1 MDFQARMTRIPAFL
15 LISCL
20 AGFPADVLAQTSTA
34 KPLEIGGV
42 AVSGSLRTR
51 VESWDWFSGNADN
64 DYTYPASI
72 LRVSFSQSG
81 KPVEWQVEL
90 AVPFLLGLPD
100 NAIAPGAQGQLGF
113 GATYFA
119 ANGRSTSAAMIF
131 PKQGFIRFNEFGGVA
146 GQSVRLGRMEFI
158 DGTEV
163 SPKDPTLAA
172 LKRDRIAHRLI
183 GNFGFSDVGRSF
195 DGAQYTLNRPK
206 WNVTLLA
213 ARPTRGV
220 FQVDGWGE
228 LKANVFYGALT
239 GQVPGKRASAEWRVF
254 GLGYSD
260 YRDGVVK
267 TDNRPVPVRTADTD
281 HINIGTYGG
290 HYLQTVQTPAGAIDL
305 LAWGALQNGS
315 WGRLAQRSGAFAAEA
330 GWQPRIWPAV
340 RPWLR
345 GGFDYGSGDSNPNDG
360 THGTF
365 FQVLPT
371 PRIYARFPFFNMMN
385 NRDAFGEL
393 ALRPS
398 KSLSIRA
405 DVHSLA
411 LANRN
416 DLWYS
421 GGGMFQP
428 WTFGY
433 TGRPS
438 NGQSGLATL
447 FDISADYNVN
457 PHASVGIY
465 YGHAAGKLVVESIYP
480 NGKHANFGYLEMT
493 FRM

>member
-1 MDFQARMTRIPAFL
+1 MTGYFKAILPL
-15 LISCL
+15 GCISCL
-20 AGFPADVLAQTSTA
+20 LAPAAAQNPPSA
-34 KPLEIGGV
+34 PLEIGGIT
-42 AVSGSLRTR
+42 VSGSLRTR
-51 VESWDWFSGNADN
+51 VESWDWFGGNAN
-64 DYTYPASI
+64 NSYIYPGSI
-72 LRVSFSQSG
+72 LRLSFGES
-81 KPVEWQVEL
+81 KKTFDWQLEFAL
-90 AVPFLLGLPD
+90 PFLLGLPD
-100 NAIAPGAQGQLGF
+100 DAIAPGAQGQMGF

-119 ANGRSTSAAMIF
+119 ADSRNSNAAMLF
-131 PKQGFIRFNEFGGVA
+131 AKQGYIRFRELGGTP
-146 GQSVRLGRMEFI
+146 GQSLKLGRMEFI
-158 DGTEV
+158 DGTETT
-163 SPKDPTLAA
+163 PKDSTLAA
-172 LKRDRIAHRLI
+172 VKRDRIAHRLI

-195 DGAQYTLNRPK
+195 DGVQYSLNRA
-206 WNVTLLA
+206 NLNFTLLA

-220 FQVDGWGE
+220 FQVDAWGE
-228 LKANVFYGALT
+228 LNANVFYGALT
-239 GQVPGKRASAEWRVF
+239 GQVPAKRSSAEWRVF

-267 TDNRPVPVRTADTD
+267 TDNRPLAVRTADTG

-290 HYLQTVQTPAGAIDL
+290 HYLQTVPSAAGTIDL
-305 LAWGALQNGS
+305 LFWGALQNGN
-315 WGRLAQRSGAFAAEA
+315 WGRLAQHSGAVAAEA
-330 GWQPRIWPAV
+330 GWQPPVLSAV

-345 GGFDYGSGDSNPNDG
+345 GGFNYGSGDDNPDDT

-365 FQVLPT
+365 FQILPT
-371 PRIYARFPFFNMMN
+371 PRVYARFPFFNMMN

-393 ALRPS
+393 MLRPS
-398 KSLSIRA
+398 RAITIRT

-411 LANRN
+411 LANRD

-447 FDISADYNVN
+447 YDVSADYNVKA
-457 PHASVGIY
+457 HASIGVY
-465 YGHAAGKLVVESIYP
+465 YGRAAGKRVIESIYP
-480 NGKHANFGYLEMT
+480 GGKNANFGYLELT

>member
-1 MDFQARMTRIPAFL
+1 MSRYFSPIL
-15 LISCL
+15 LIACFGGL
-20 AGFPADVLAQTSTA
+20 VPPAPAQTPSTT
-34 KPLEIGGV
+34 PIELGGITM
-42 AVSGSLRTR
+42 SGSLRTR
-51 VESWDWFSGNADN
+51 VESWDWFSGNAN
-64 DYTYPASI
+64 NSYAYPGSI
-72 LRVSFSQSG
+72 LRLSFSESQ
-81 KPVEWQVEL
+81 KTFDWQLEL
-90 AVPFLLGLPD
+90 ALPFLLGLPD

-113 GATYFA
+113 GASYYA
-119 ANGRSTSAAMIF
+119 ANGRETNAAMLF
-131 PKQGFIRFNEFGGVA
+131 AKQGFIRFKELGGVS
-146 GQSVRLGRMEFI
+146 GQSLKLGRMEFI
-158 DGTEV
+158 DGAEGA
-163 SPKDPTLAA
+163 PKDPTLAA

-183 GNFGFSDVGRSF
+183 GTVGFSDVGRSF
-195 DGAQYTLNRPK
+195 DGVQYSLDRSDLNL
-206 WNVTLLA
+206 TLLA

-220 FQVDGWGE
+220 YQVDGWGE
-228 LKANVFYGALT
+228 LNANVFYGALT
-239 GQVPGKRASAEWRVF
+239 REISGKRVSAEWRVF

-267 TDNRPVPVRTADTD
+267 TDNRPLSVRTADTD

-290 HYLQTVQTPAGAIDL
+290 HYLQTAQSSAGTIDL
-305 LAWGALQNGS
+305 LLWGALQNGS
-315 WGRLAQRSGAFAAEA
+315 WGRLAQRSGAVAVEA
-330 GWQPRIWPAV
+330 GWQPPV
-340 RPWLR
+340 LSTVCPWLR
-345 GGFDYGSGDSNPNDG
+345 GGLDYGSGDGNPNDS

-365 FQVLPT
+365 FQILPT

-393 ALRPS
+393 MLRPS
-398 KSLSIRA
+398 KDLNIRS

-438 NGQSGLATL
+438 NGQSSLATL
-447 FDISADYNVN
+447 FDMSADYNVHS
-457 PHASVGIY
+457 HASLGVY
-465 YGHAAGKLVVESIYP
+465 YGRAVGKAVIESIYP
-480 NGKHANFGYLEMT
+480 NGKNANFGYLELT

>member
-1 MDFQARMTRIPAFL
+1 MSRYFL
-15 LISCL
+15 LFL
-20 AGFPADVLAQTSTA
+20 LLNAPAVAQSSPA
-34 KPLEIGGV
+34 SPVKIGDLT
-42 AVSGSLRTR
+42 VSGSLRTR
-51 VESWDWFSGNADN
+51 IESWDWFTGNAN
-64 DYTYPASI
+64 NQYTYPGSI
-72 LRVSFSQSG
+72 LRLSLSESRKGFD
-81 KPVEWQVEL
+81 WQIEL
-90 AVPFLLGLPD
+90 ALPFLLGLPAD
-100 NAIAPGAQGQLGF
+100 AIAAGSQGQLGF

-119 ANGRSTSAAMIF
+119 ANGRNTNAAMLF
-131 PKQGFIRFNEFGGVA
+131 AKQGFLRFNELGGVK
-146 GQSVRLGRMEFI
+146 GQSLKLGRMEFI

-163 SPKDPTLAA
+163 APKDSTLAS
-172 LKRDRIAHRLI
+172 LKRERIAHRLI

-195 DGAQYTLNRPK
+195 DGAQYSLTRSKLNL
-206 WNVTLLA
+206 TLLA

-239 GQVPGKRASAEWRVF
+239 GQLPGKTASAEWRIF

-267 TDNRPVPVRTADTD
+267 TDNRPPAARTADTD

-290 HYLQTVQTPAGAIDL
+290 HYLQTVQSPLGAFDL

-315 WGRLAQRSGAFAAEA
+315 WGRLAHRAGALAAEA
-330 GWQPRIWPAV
+330 GWQPAALRAF

-345 GGFDYGSGDSNPNDG
+345 GGLDYGSGDGNPNDN

-371 PRIYARFPFFNMMN
+371 PRVYTRFPFFNMMN

-393 ALRPS
+393 ILRPS
-398 KSLSIRA
+398 KTLTIRG

-421 GGGMFQP
+421 GGGIFQP

-447 FDISADYNVN
+447 FDGSADYNLN
-457 PHASVGIY
+457 AHASIGLY
-465 YGHAAGKLVVESIYP
+465 YGHAAGKLVVQSIYP
-480 NGKHANFGYLEMT
+480 NGRNANLGYLELT

>member
-1 MDFQARMTRIPAFL
+1 MTRYSLVFL
-15 LISCL
+15 LL
-20 AGFPADVLAQTSTA
+20 AGCANAQTSIPSA
-34 KPLEIGGV
+34 IKIGDVTV
-42 AVSGSLRTR
+42 AGSLRTR
-51 VESWDWFSGNADN
+51 VESWDWFEGNANN
-64 DYTYPASI
+64 DYTYPASL
-72 LRVSFSQSG
+72 LRLSFSESR
-81 KPVEWQVEL
+81 KAFDWQLEL
-90 AVPFLLGLPD
+90 ALPFLLGLPND
-100 NAIAPGAQGQLGF
+100 AIAPGAQGQLGL

-119 ANGRSTSAAMIF
+119 ANGRSTNAAMLF
-131 PKQGFIRFNEFGGVA
+131 AKQGFLRFNELGGVA
-146 GQSVRLGRMEFI
+146 GQSLKLGRMEFF
-158 DGTEV
+158 DGAEV
-163 SPKDPTLAA
+163 TPKDPTLAA
-172 LKRDRIAHRLI
+172 LKRDRIAQRLI

-195 DGAQYTLNRPK
+195 DGAQYSLNRSSL
-206 WNVTLLA
+206 NVTLLA

-228 LKANVFYGALT
+228 LKSNVFYGALT
-239 GQVPGKRASAEWRVF
+239 GQLPGKTANAEWRIF

-267 TDNRPVPVRTADTD
+267 TDNRPLPVRTADTQ

-290 HYLQTVQTPAGAIDL
+290 HYLQTVQSPLGTFDL
-305 LAWGALQNGS
+305 LLWGALQNGS
-315 WGRLAQRSGAFAAEA
+315 WGRLAQRSGAAAAEA
-330 GWQPRIWPAV
+330 GWQPPILRSV

-345 GGFDYGSGDSNPNDG
+345 GGFDYGSGDGNPNDS

-371 PRIYARFPFFNMMN
+371 PRVYARFPFFNMMN

-393 ALRPS
+393 VLRPS
-398 KSLSIRA
+398 KAFTIRT

-411 LANRN
+411 LANHH

-447 FDISADYNVN
+447 FDASADYNVN
-457 PHASVGIY
+457 AHASVGVY
-465 YGHAAGKLVVESIYP
+465 FGHAAGKLVAQSIYP
-480 NGKHANFGYLEMT
+480 KGKNANFGYLEMT

>member
-1 MDFQARMTRIPAFL
+1 MPACFRRCAL
-15 LISCL
+15 FTLACL
-20 AGFPADVLAQTSTA
+20 PAVAQSPA
-34 KPLEIGGV
+34 AAPLQIGDV

-51 VESWDWFSGNADN
+51 VESWDWFGGSANN
-64 DYTYPASI
+64 QYTYPDSI
-72 LRVSFSQSG
+72 LRISLSESRKTFD
-81 KPVEWQVEL
+81 WQLEFAL
-90 AVPFLLGLPD
+90 PFLLGLPND
-100 NAIAPGAQGQLGF
+100 AIAPGAQGQLGF
-113 GATYFA
+113 GASYFA
-119 ANGRSTSAAMIF
+119 ANSRNTNAAMLF
-131 PKQGFIRFNEFGGVA
+131 VKQGYVRFNALGGVA
-146 GQSVRLGRMEFI
+146 GQSLKLGRMEFS

-163 SPKDPTLAA
+163 TPKDATLAA
-172 LKRDRIAHRLI
+172 LKRDRISQRLI
-183 GNFGFSDVGRSF
+183 GNFGFSDVGRSL
-195 DGAQYTLNRPK
+195 DGVQYVLNRS
-206 WNVTLLA
+206 NLNFTLLA

-228 LKANVFYGALT
+228 LNANIFYGALT
-239 GQVPGKRASAEWRVF
+239 GQTSGKSVSGEWRVF

-267 TDNRPVPVRTADTD
+267 ADNRPLAVRTADTG

-290 HYLQTVQTPAGAIDL
+290 HYLQTVRSSAGTVDF
-305 LAWGALQNGS
+305 LAWGAVQTGS
-315 WGRLAQRSGAFAAEA
+315 WGSLAQRSSAFAVEA
-330 GWQPRIWPAV
+330 GWQPPVVRAV

-345 GGFDYGSGDSNPNDG
+345 GGYDYGSGDGNPNDN

-371 PRIYARFPFFNMMN
+371 PRVYARFPFFNMMN
-385 NRDAFGEL
+385 DRDVFGEL
-393 ALRPS
+393 ILRPA
-398 KSLSIRA
+398 KAFTIRT

-438 NGQSGLATL
+438 NGQTGLATL
-447 FDISADYNVN
+447 YDASADYNVN
-457 PHASVGIY
+457 AHVSVGLY
-465 YGHAAGKLVVESIYP
+465 YGYAAGKLVVQSIYP
-480 NGKHANFGYLEMT
+480 NGKNANFGYLECT

>member
-1 MDFQARMTRIPAFL
+1 MEFQVFMTRNPAFL
-15 LISCL
+15 LIACL
-20 AGFPADVLAQTSTA
+20 ASLPADVSAQASTG

-51 VESWDWFSGNADN
+51 VEAWDWFNGNASN
-64 DYTYPASI
+64 SYTYPGSI
-72 LRVSFSQSG
+72 LRLGFSESR
-81 KPVEWQVEL
+81 KAFDWQLEF
-90 AVPFLLGLPD
+90 AAPFLLGLPAD
-100 NAIAPGAQGQLGF
+100 AIAPAQGQLGL
-113 GATYFA
+113 GASYFA
-119 ANGRSTSAAMIF
+119 ANGRNTNAAMVF
-131 PKQGFIRFNEFGGVA
+131 AKQGFLRFNGVGGVA
-146 GQSVRLGRMEFI
+146 GQTLKLGRMEFV
-158 DGTEV
+158 DGAEV
-163 SPKDPTLAA
+163 TPKDPTLAA

-195 DGAQYTLNRPK
+195 DGVQYSLNRPG

-239 GQVPGKRASAEWRVF
+239 GQLPGKRASAEWRVF

-267 TDNRPVPVRTADTD
+267 TDNRPLPLRTADTD

-290 HYLQTVQTPAGAIDL
+290 HYLQTVQSSVGAIDL

-315 WGRLAQRSGAFAAEA
+315 WGRLAQRSGAVAVEA
-330 GWQPRIWPAV
+330 GWQPRTWAV
-340 RPWLR
+340 ARPWVR
-345 GGFDYGSGDSNPNDG
+345 GGFDYGSGDGNPNDG

-371 PRIYARFPFFNMMN
+371 PRVYARFPFFNLMN
-385 NRDAFGEL
+385 NRDIFGEL
-393 ALRPS
+393 ILRPS
-398 KSLSIRA
+398 KALTIRT

-421 GGGMFQP
+421 GGGTFQP

-447 FDISADYNVN
+447 LDISADCNVN
-457 PHASVGIY
+457 PHASIGLY
-465 YGHAAGKLVVESIYP
+465 YGHTAGKLVVQSIYP
-480 NGKHANFGYLEMT
+480 NGKNANFGYLELT

>member
-1 MDFQARMTRIPAFL
+1 MTRYLKTIL
-15 LISCL
+15 LPGCICCL
-20 AGFPADVLAQTSTA
+20 LSSAAAQNPPSAG
-34 KPLEIGGV
+34 LEVGGV
-42 AVSGSLRTR
+42 KVSGSLRTR
-51 VESWDWFSGNADN
+51 VESWDWFAGNAHSS
-64 DYTYPASI
+64 YTYPGSI
-72 LRVSFSQSG
+72 LRLNFAESKKKFD
-81 KPVEWQVEL
+81 WQLEFAL
-90 AVPFLLGLPD
+90 PFLLGLPD
-100 NAIAPGAQGQLGF
+100 DAIAPGAQGQMGLG
-113 GATYFA
+113 AAYFA
-119 ANGRSTSAAMIF
+119 ANSRNTNAAMIF
-131 PKQGFIRFNEFGGVA
+131 AKQGYVRFKELGGVP
-146 GQSVRLGRMEFI
+146 GHSLKLGRMEFI
-158 DGTEV
+158 DGTEAT
-163 SPKDPTLAA
+163 PKDPTLAA

-195 DGAQYTLNRPK
+195 DGAQYALDRAHFNF
-206 WNVTLLA
+206 TLLA

-228 LKANVFYGALT
+228 LNANVFYGALT
-239 GQVPGKRASAEWRVF
+239 GQIPGKRASAEWRVF

-267 TDNRPVPVRTADTD
+267 TDNRPLAVRTADGG

-290 HYLQTVQTPAGAIDL
+290 HYLQTVRSSAGTIDL
-305 LAWGALQNGS
+305 LFWGALQNGS
-315 WGRLAQRSGAFAAEA
+315 WGRLPQRSSAFAAEA
-330 GWQPRIWPAV
+330 GWQPPLLSAV
-340 RPWLR
+340 HPWLR
-345 GGFDYGSGDSNPNDG
+345 GGFNYGSGDGNPNDT

-365 FQVLPT
+365 FQILPT
-371 PRIYARFPFFNMMN
+371 PRIYARFPSFNMMN

-393 ALRPS
+393 MLRPL
-398 KSLSIRA
+398 KALNVRA

-447 FDISADYNVN
+447 YDVSADYNVN
-457 PHASVGIY
+457 AHASIGVY
-465 YGHAAGKLVVESIYP
+465 YGRAVGKQIIQSIYP
-480 NGKHANFGYLEMT
+480 DGKNANFGYLELT

>member
-1 MDFQARMTRIPAFL
+1 MHRYASLTVFL
-15 LISCL
+15 AYAGSL
-20 AGFPADVLAQTSTA
+20 ANPVSAQTPTA
-34 KPLEIGGV
+34 KPMELGGV
-42 AVSGSLRTR
+42 SVTGSLRTR

-64 DYTYPASI
+64 DYTYPGSI
-72 LRVSFSQSG
+72 LRLSFSQSR
-81 KPVEWQVEL
+81 KSADWQVEFAL
-90 AVPFLLGLPD
+90 PFLLGLPD
-100 NAIAPGAQGQLGF
+100 NAIAPGSQGQLGF
-113 GATYFA
+113 GASYFA
-119 ANGRSTSAAMIF
+119 ANGRTTNAAMLF
-131 PKQGFIRFNEFGGVA
+131 PKQGFIRFKELGGVA
-146 GQSVRLGRMEFI
+146 GQSLKLARMEFI

-163 SPKDPTLAA
+163 SPKDVTLAA

-195 DGAQYTLNRPK
+195 DGVQYSLNRPK

-239 GQVPGKRASAEWRVF
+239 GQLPGNRASAEWRVF

-267 TDNRPVPVRTADTD
+267 TDNRPLPLRTADTD

-290 HYLQTVQTPAGAIDL
+290 HYLQTVQSSAGAIDL

-315 WGRLAQRSGAFAAEA
+315 WGRLAQRSGAVAIEA
-330 GWQPRIWPAV
+330 GWQPRLWSAV
-340 RPWLR
+340 RPWVR
-345 GGFDYGSGDSNPNDG
+345 VGFDYGSGDNNPVDG

-371 PRIYARFPFFNMMN
+371 PRVYARFPFFNMMN
-385 NRDAFGEL
+385 NRDAFGVL
-393 ALRPS
+393 MLRPS
-398 KSLSIRA
+398 KAFTVRS

-438 NGQSGLATL
+438 NGHSGLATL

-457 PHASVGIY
+457 PHASIGLY
-465 YGHAAGKLVVESIYP
+465 YGHAAGGLVVQSIYP
-480 NGKHANFGYLEMT
+480 NGKNANFGYLELT

>member
-1 MDFQARMTRIPAFL
+1 MPRYSSLTVFLACAGGLAIP
-15 LISCL
+15 L
-20 AGFPADVLAQTSTA
+20 AAQTPSGTSM
-34 KPLEIGGV
+34 EIGGV
-42 AVSGSLRTR
+42 GVTGSLRTR
-51 VESWDWFSGNADN
+51 VESWDWFSGSTES
-64 DYTYPASI
+64 DYTYPGSI
-72 LRVSFSQSG
+72 LRLGFSQSG
-81 KPVEWQVEL
+81 KAVDWQVEFAL
-90 AVPFLLGLPD
+90 PVLLGLPD
-100 NAIAPGAQGQLGF
+100 KAIAPGSQGQLGF

-119 ANGRSTSAAMIF
+119 ANGRSTNAAMFF
-131 PKQGFIRFNEFGGVA
+131 PKQGFIRFNELGGLT
-146 GQSVRLGRMEFI
+146 GQSLKVGRMEFI

-163 SPKDPTLAA
+163 SPKDATLAA

-183 GNFGFSDVGRSF
+183 GNFGFSDVGRSL
-195 DGAQYTLNRPK
+195 DGVQYSLNRSK
-206 WNVTLLA
+206 FNVTLLA

-239 GQVPGKRASAEWRVF
+239 GQWSGNRANAEWRVF

-267 TDNRPVPVRTADTD
+267 TDNRPLLLRTADTEQ
-281 HINIGTYGG
+281 INIGTYGG
-290 HYLQTVQTPAGAIDL
+290 HYLQTVQSSAGVIDL

-315 WGRLAQRSGAFAAEA
+315 WGRVAQRSGAVAVEA
-330 GWQPRIWPAV
+330 GWQPRIWPSV
-340 RPWLR
+340 HPWIR

-371 PRIYARFPFFNMMN
+371 PRVYARFPFFNMMN
-385 NRDAFGEL
+385 NRDVFGEL
-393 ALRPS
+393 LVRTS
-398 KSLSIRA
+398 KAFTVRSDI
-405 DVHSLA
+405 HSLA

-447 FDISADYNVN
+447 VDINSDYNVN
-457 PHASVGIY
+457 PHASIGFY
-465 YGHAAGKLVVESIYP
+465 YGHAAGKLVVQSIYP
-480 NGKHANFGYLEMT
+480 NGKNANFGYVELT

>member
-1 MDFQARMTRIPAFL
+1 MTRYFNAVVLLGCSGGLLAPAE
-15 LISCL
+15 
-20 AGFPADVLAQTSTA
+20 AQNPPSA
-34 KPLEIGGV
+34 PLEIGGIT
-42 AVSGSLRTR
+42 VSGSLRTR
-51 VESWDWFSGNADN
+51 VESWDWFGANAN
-64 DYTYPASI
+64 NSYTYPASI
-72 LRVSFSQSG
+72 LRLSFAEA
-81 KPVEWQVEL
+81 KNTFDWQLEFAL
-90 AVPFLLGLPD
+90 PFLLGLPND
-100 NAIAPGAQGQLGF
+100 AIAPGAQGQLGF
-113 GATYFA
+113 GASYFA
-119 ANGRSTSAAMIF
+119 ANSRNTNTAMVF
-131 PKQGFIRFNEFGGVA
+131 AKQGYIRFKGLGGA
-146 GQSVRLGRMEFI
+146 PGQSLKLGRMEFI
-158 DGTEV
+158 DGTEAAP
-163 SPKDPTLAA
+163 SDPTLAA

-195 DGAQYTLNRPK
+195 DGVEYSLDRANLNFI
-206 WNVTLLA
+206 LLA

-228 LKANVFYGALT
+228 LNANVFYGALT
-239 GQVPGKRASAEWRVF
+239 GQIPGKRASAEWRVF

-267 TDNRPVPVRTADTD
+267 TDNRSLAVRTADTD

-290 HYLQTVQTPAGAIDL
+290 HYLQTVGSAAGMIDL
-305 LAWGALQNGS
+305 LFWGALQNGS
-315 WGRLAQRSGAFAAEA
+315 WGRLAQHSGAVATEA
-330 GWQPRIWPAV
+330 GWQPAVLSAV

-345 GGFDYGSGDSNPNDG
+345 GGFNYGSGDGNPNDT

-365 FQVLPT
+365 FQILPT

-393 ALRPS
+393 MLRPS
-398 KSLSIRA
+398 KALSIRT

-433 TGRPS
+433 TGRPC

-447 FDISADYNVN
+447 YDVSADYNAN
-457 PHASVGIY
+457 ARASIGVY
-465 YGHAAGKLVVESIYP
+465 YGRAVGKRVIESIYP
-480 NGKHANFGYLEMT
+480 GGKNANIGYLELT
-493 FRM
+493 LRM

>member
-1 MDFQARMTRIPAFL
+1 MEFEVVRMTRYSLVFL
-15 LISCL
+15 LF
-20 AGFPADVLAQTSTA
+20 AGCTGAQTSATSPV
-34 KPLEIGGV
+34 KIGDVTV
-42 AVSGSLRTR
+42 AGSLRTR
-51 VESWDWFSGNADN
+51 VESWDWFDGTGNS
-64 DYTYPASI
+64 DYAYPASI
-72 LRVSFSQSG
+72 LRLSFSESR
-81 KPVEWQVEL
+81 KPFDWQLEL
-90 AVPFLLGLPD
+90 ALPVLLGLPSD
-100 NAIAPGAQGQLGF
+100 AIAPGAQGQLGL
-113 GATYFA
+113 GAAYFA
-119 ANGRSTSAAMIF
+119 ANGRHTNAAMLF
-131 PKQGFIRFNEFGGVA
+131 AKQGFIRFNELGGIA
-146 GQSVRLGRMEFI
+146 GQSLKFGRMEFI
-158 DGTEV
+158 DGAEV
-163 SPKDPTLAA
+163 TPKDPTLAA
-172 LKRDRIAHRLI
+172 LKRERIAHRLI

-195 DGAQYTLNRPK
+195 DGIQYSLTRSRLNL
-206 WNVTLLA
+206 TLLA

-228 LKANVFYGALT
+228 LNANVFYGALT
-239 GQVPGKRASAEWRVF
+239 GQLPGKSGNGEWRIF

-260 YRDGVVK
+260 YRNNVVK
-267 TDNRPVPVRTADTD
+267 TDNRPLPARTADTE

-290 HYLQTVQTPAGAIDL
+290 HYLQTVRSPLGTLDL
-305 LAWGALQNGS
+305 LVWGAVQNGS
-315 WGRLAQRSGAFAAEA
+315 WGRLAQRSGAVAAEA
-330 GWQPRIWPAV
+330 GWQPPILHSV

-371 PRIYARFPFFNMMN
+371 PRVYARFPFFNMMN

-393 ALRPS
+393 VLRPS
-398 KSLSIRA
+398 KALTVRT
-405 DVHSLA
+405 DVHSVA

-433 TGRPS
+433 NGRPS

-447 FDISADYNVN
+447 LDASADYNIDS
-457 PHASVGIY
+457 HAAVGVY
-465 YGHAAGKLVVESIYP
+465 YGHAAGKLVMQSIYP
-480 NGKHANFGYLEMT
+480 NGKNANFGYLELT